1 MAKHLINPQQLYDGS
16 VFGMSQGV
24 VAPSRNLLFVSGQVA
39 WDKQHAVTG
48 DTVGTQFEAVL
59 ANLKIVLDEAG
70 ASVNDLLQIRI
81 YIRGEFSEHL
91 EALAPLL
98 TAFLGTSRPAVTGI
112 GVASLASPDTLV
124 EVEAVAGVGVSEP
137 APAGQPHS

>member
-24 VAPSRNLLFVSGQVA
+24 VAPSGNLLFVSGQVA

-48 DTVGTQFEAVL
+48 DTVGAQFEAVL
-59 ANLKIVLDEAG
+59 ANLKIVLTEAG

-98 TAFLGTSRPAVTGI
+98 TGFLGTSRPAVTGV
-112 GVASLASPDTLV
+112 GVASLASPETLV
-124 EVEAVAGVGVSEP
+124 EVEAVASVGVSEP
-137 APAGQPHS
+137 ARAGSPHP

>member
-1 MAKHLINPQQLYDGS
+1 MAKRLINPQQLYDGS
-16 VFGMSQGV
+16 VFGMSHGV
-24 VAPSRNLLFVSGQVA
+24 VAPSGNLLFVSGQVA
-39 WDKQHAVTG
+39 WDRQHNVVG
-48 DTVGTQFEAVL
+48 DTVGAQFAAAL

-70 ASVNDLLQIRI
+70 ASVNDLLRIRI

-112 GVASLASPDTLV
+112 GVASLASRDTLV
-124 EVEAVAGVGVSEP
+124 EVEAVAGVGIS
-137 APAGQPHS
+137 